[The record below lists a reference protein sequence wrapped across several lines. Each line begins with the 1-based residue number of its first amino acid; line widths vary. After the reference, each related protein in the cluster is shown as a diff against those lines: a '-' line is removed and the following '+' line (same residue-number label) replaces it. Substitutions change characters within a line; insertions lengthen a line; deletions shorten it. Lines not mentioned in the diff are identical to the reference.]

1 VSTAGHA
8 NSRAAIGTAAAITV
22 GALVALL
29 LGVYGHEHTPTGQSV
44 ALFGFPSLI
53 QMKFWLAVVAGV
65 LACAQLV
72 TALWMYGRL
81 GLRVPRRLGLVHRSV
96 GAVAL
101 LASLPV
107 AYHCLWSLGFGA
119 YDARVLVHSLL
130 GCVLYGAF
138 VTKVI
143 GLHSG
148 SAPGWLVPVAA
159 GLLFAALIIVVLTSA
174 GWYLATQGLPTS
186 TSVLY

>member
-1 VSTAGHA
+1 
-8 NSRAAIGTAAAITV
+8 
-22 GALVALL
+22 
-29 LGVYGHEHTPTGQSV
+29 
-44 ALFGFPSLI
+44 
-53 QMKFWLAVVAGV
+53 
-65 LACAQLV
+65 
-72 TALWMYGRL
+72 
-81 GLRVPRRLGLVHRSV
+81 
-96 GAVAL
+96 VAL

-148 SAPGWLVPVAA
+148 AAPGWLVPVAA